1 MICVTRSE
9 LNRMAKNV
17 LDRETGMTELDYFEN
32 QHSSE
37 DWNIIEDEELSKAAY
52 ETCAM
57 ETTIE

>member
-32 QHSSE
+32 QHGNE

-57 ETTIE
+57 EATIE

>member
-32 QHSSE
+32 QYGSE

>member
-32 QHSSE
+32 QYGNE